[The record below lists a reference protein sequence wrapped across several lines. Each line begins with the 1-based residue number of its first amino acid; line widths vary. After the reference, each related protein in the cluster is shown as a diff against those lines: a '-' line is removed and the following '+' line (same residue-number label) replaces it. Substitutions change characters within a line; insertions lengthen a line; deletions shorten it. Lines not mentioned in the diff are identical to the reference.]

1 MSPEDQAKLGKMIRE
16 LAEDL
21 STVQKSQDRMARQ
34 LEEIA
39 GRKVR

>member
-1 MSPEDQAKLGKMIRE
+1 MSPDDEAKLWKMIRE

-21 STVQKSQDRMARQ
+21 STLEKSQERMARQ